1 MLAILDFQYIDQ
13 VCDEDLGEIESLN
26 EVLSLIDHIPKCQM
40 SENSYKIYENQ
51 ETVRSIG
58 SVRFNIVE
66 HTCEVKHMNQN
77 RKGNQDFGQKEIDL
91 RV

>member
-1 MLAILDFQYIDQ
+1 
-13 VCDEDLGEIESLN
+13 
-26 EVLSLIDHIPKCQM
+26 M

-51 ETVRSIG
+51 ATVRSIG

-77 RKGNQDFGQKEIDL
+77 RKGNQDFGQKGNWFTGLDVSWFLIDNFSSSTMINITKL
-91 RV
+91 RFKIK

>member
-1 MLAILDFQYIDQ
+1 
-13 VCDEDLGEIESLN
+13 
-26 EVLSLIDHIPKCQM
+26 M
-40 SENSYKIYENQ
+40 SENSYKIHDNQ
-51 ETVRSIG
+51 ATVRSIG